1 MTLKQLTVLVNAS
14 CERGGNFSRGLS
26 ILSVKWPFR
35 RLGSL
40 RKSAV
45 VAMQAKEAAQAE
57 ENDLAQAVTEAASE
71 DEEEFEE
78 GGDDGDD
85 NAHGQAPEQHFDGQD
100 EDGDV

>member
-1 MTLKQLTVLVNAS
+1 MVLS
-14 CERGGNFSRGLS
+14 GNCGMS

-85 NAHGQAPEQHFDGQD
+85 NAQGQAPEQHFDGQD
-100 EDGDV
+100 DYQYEDGDV